1 MNHVTCGNTIY
12 NQLQTMFPDT
22 STDDQI
28 SPRSDIVVGF
38 GTVAS
43 TVVLGAG
50 NIVSLLIGFLFRKK
64 VEVLVILVAVLAPA
78 LYLKGYY
85 DPAQVDSASLETAIS
100 NNDIGGVIDSLG
112 VVVPAHNSSQ
122 SEEHNKEGRFVGSLF
137 SSLVNALVWPLQ
149 SIFLWPVQFI
159 SSLFGYESV
168 PLISSNTTTTEGDN
182 DMPHHEYKKGIETLE
197 ELQEIINEAVRQH
210 MGQYEEEI
218 QRIKFTL
225 YDHSVNIDSALVA
238 SIDAKYG
245 EGAWSNGLASI
256 IKSSALVKR
265 SAPET
270 FKLELSSVVGDLVTQ
285 VMNIKTDTWS
295 SVKQVRSKK

>member
-1 MNHVTCGNTIY
+1 
-12 NQLQTMFPDT
+12 MFPDT

-137 SSLVNALVWPLQ
+137 SSLLKKRLKAPLD
-149 SIFLWPVQFI
+149 SNSNPMCVAWRPRIIRSLACHAVQCCCRPA
-159 SSLFGYESV
+159 G
-168 PLISSNTTTTEGDN
+168 
-182 DMPHHEYKKGIETLE
+182 H
-197 ELQEIINEAVRQH
+197 A
-210 MGQYEEEI
+210 
-218 QRIKFTL
+218 
-225 YDHSVNIDSALVA
+225 
-238 SIDAKYG
+238 
-245 EGAWSNGLASI
+245 
-256 IKSSALVKR
+256 
-265 SAPET
+265 
-270 FKLELSSVVGDLVTQ
+270 
-285 VMNIKTDTWS
+285 
-295 SVKQVRSKK
+295 